1 MEQQLSIGFGVS
13 NSWAPMMLKAVAE
26 ALLIDDEEVRAEV
39 VAYLKADF
47 LKDNSVT
54 DAQAAS
60 EAEHRYHSFIRK
72 NHKYHSGQES
82 CTILTTIKLL
92 HYICII
98 RTLKMHDRS
107 KVHAAIAGYSCQDD
121 GKAGEDLFN
130 VPTPFNVYYTS

>member
-1 MEQQLSIGFGVS
+1 MEQQLSIGFGMS

-92 HYICII
+92 QYICII
-98 RTLKMHDRS
+98 PSKCMAGARYMRRS
-107 KVHAAIAGYSCQDD
+107 PDTPAKTMAKLAKIFSMYYSVQC
-121 GKAGEDLFN
+121 
-130 VPTPFNVYYTS
+130 VYTS